1 MGWRPRE
8 WRARNQRGAVG
19 GALSGLVCKEVG
31 RGTGASGLGTSK
43 SFIFHQDDNY
53 IGVSSILLL
62 GNYTYSLGIFLS
74 LQVWYNAN
82 THGRGGKRKAKRGS
96 D

>member
-1 MGWRPRE
+1 MEGEEPE
-8 WRARNQRGAVG
+8 RGGGG

-43 SFIFHQDDNY
+43 SFIFHQNDNY
-53 IGVSSILLL
+53 IGVSLILLL

-82 THGRGGKRKAKRGS
+82 THGRGEKRKAKRGS